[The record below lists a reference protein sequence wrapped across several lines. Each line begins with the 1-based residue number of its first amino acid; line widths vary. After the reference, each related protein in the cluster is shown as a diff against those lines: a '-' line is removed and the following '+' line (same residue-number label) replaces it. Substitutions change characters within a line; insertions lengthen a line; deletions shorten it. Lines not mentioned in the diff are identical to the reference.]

1 MNEGVLFDEVGS
13 EAKAVP
19 LRDVAVIVP
28 AYNEEATIDETIK
41 RILATSTAWRIVV
54 IDDGS
59 DDKTAQKA
67 HAAGA
72 EVIRHPY
79 NRGNG
84 ACIQTALTHVKM
96 PYLAVVDA
104 DGQLPPEEL
113 PAMIEKIS
121 DADMVVGARSR
132 DSERN
137 LIRDVGNA
145 ILCKVASYIGG
156 TTIPDLTC
164 GLRVFSRKRC
174 REFLHIYPSRFSF
187 PTTSTLAFLTIGY
200 RVKFH
205 SIKALRRP
213 GHTQSKI
220 NPLQDGM
227 KFLSIIFRVIL
238 LFKPW
243 RVFLPTSQLI
253 FLVGFLHTIYTV
265 IRNIS
270 LGNDITI
277 PGSFIVT
284 FLTSIIIFCF
294 GLLAQQISELR
305 LHISRQASEEE

>member
-1 MNEGVLFDEVGS
+1 MSDDVILTGGNGEENL
-13 EAKAVP
+13 VP
-19 LRDVAVIVP
+19 LRDVAVVVP
-28 AYNEEATIDETIK
+28 AYNEESTIK
-41 RILATSTAWRIVV
+41 EMIQRIQAISTAWRIVV

-59 DDKTAQKA
+59 TDGTARVA
-67 HAAGA
+67 RNAGA

-84 ACIQTALTHVKM
+84 ASVQTALTSVRSV
-96 PYLAVVDA
+96 YLAIVDA

-113 PAMIEKIS
+113 PEMIAKIS
-121 DADMVVGARSR
+121 DADMVVGARTP

-137 LIRDVGNA
+137 IVRDLGNG
-145 ILCKVASYIGG
+145 ILCKVASYISG

-205 SIKALRRP
+205 PIKAVRRP
-213 GHTQSKI
+213 QHTQSKI
-220 NPLQDGM
+220 NPIQDGM

-243 RVFLPTSQLI
+243 RVFLPASQLV
-253 FLVGFLHTIYTV
+253 FLVGFAHTIYTV
-265 IRNIS
+265 IRNVS